1 MPAAVPAEVADG
13 TIEDLESIESM
24 IEMDAE
30 RMLGHLHEVHR
41 RKLYL
46 LKAKSWDQYLAARW
60 NIGRSRGYQ
69 LLRGYDVQRQIADAR
84 PNGKQ
89 PNMAQ
94 AEALSKVPKANRVEA
109 WDEAQDA
116 AKKNGKPVTAVT
128 VKRVV
133 AGEKNAPAKDD
144 TPWAQFELDVDDI
157 LTALR
162 SVSRKM
168 NAAFKADP
176 NTKQLKEKWAQF
188 IPHTGTIGAVN
199 AIVRVIE
206 SNMPAEVTDK
216 APGFLPV
223 RTVQMR
229 NRTK

>member
-94 AEALSKVPKANRVEA
+94 AEALS
-109 WDEAQDA
+109 
-116 AKKNGKPVTAVT
+116 
-128 VKRVV
+128 
-133 AGEKNAPAKDD
+133 
-144 TPWAQFELDVDDI
+144 
-157 LTALR
+157 
-162 SVSRKM
+162 
-168 NAAFKADP
+168 
-176 NTKQLKEKWAQF
+176 
-188 IPHTGTIGAVN
+188 
-199 AIVRVIE
+199 
-206 SNMPAEVTDK
+206 
-216 APGFLPV
+216 
-223 RTVQMR
+223 
-229 NRTK
+229 